1 MYKLMFSKFAR
12 ICKHHQLIRIAMLM
26 LNDESPTKREHEPST
41 LYLDSWAV
49 WLALPAFWCQLQ
61 PATARRSPC
70 VDLSSKDS
78 NGKNH
83 RLIYSMLS
91 YKSYTLIRCSVMSIW
106 TYVWVCVCVNLC
118 IYKSTQFYSL
128 VMYIKTTSSSTHPR
142 TLHHTHLLSATWALW
157 EFFCS
162 ETLEKHHWSP
172 NHIAWPMYSTVT
184 SVPLNK
190 RHGQCKNMGLHLDVC
205 REGCGH
211 TNSMTWFWK
220 GQHSWLQL
228 LLPGTCWAAWV
239 QRETR
244 CQALSTL
251 SLKPGLVM
259 ERSIHKVEMIWKW
272 HECHFPNRI
281 FKKHLTIYLKYL
293 VEKGKIKIDKGI
305 YEIIWGIHDMTKYGI
320 RYEWGKHGEENVM
333 NMWEE

>member
-1 MYKLMFSKFAR
+1 M
-12 ICKHHQLIRIAMLM
+12 C
-26 LNDESPTKREHEPST
+26 E
-41 LYLDSWAV
+41 
-49 WLALPAFWCQLQ
+49 
-61 PATARRSPC
+61 
-70 VDLSSKDS
+70 
-78 NGKNH
+78 
-83 RLIYSMLS
+83 
-91 YKSYTLIRCSVMSIW
+91 
-106 TYVWVCVCVNLC
+106 CVCVNLC

-305 YEIIWGIHDMTKYGI
+305 YEIIWGIHDMRKYGI